1 MKIKQTIICWSI
13 FNGMADLLIVRE
25 VIAAALELLNSMCT
39 QNFLNV
45 YSIHVPTADTPQ
57 LYLYC
62 ENWFFK

>member
-1 MKIKQTIICWSI
+1 
-13 FNGMADLLIVRE
+13 MADLLIVRE

-45 YSIHVPTADTPQ
+45 YSIHAPTADTPQ
-57 LYLYC
+57 LCLYC